1 MYTVHLKVSYS
12 SGNNDEHIII
22 LSVQDGINKKFN
34 RTEGDNPWIV
44 FGVSYP
50 GALSAWFR
58 LKFPHLVRGSLSSS
72 GVVLAVYD
80 YTAFDEQVQLSK
92 ILVPCACF

>member
-1 MYTVHLKVSYS
+1 MLARIRFDSCFNVSFTFSAHEISKYELCLQEMV
-12 SGNNDEHIII
+12 D
-22 LSVQDGINKKFN
+22 KRYN
-34 RTEGDNPWIV
+34 RTGGDNPWFV

-72 GVVLAVYD
+72 GVVLAVYN
-80 YTAFDEQVQLSK
+80 YTAFDEQVQL
-92 ILVPCACF
+92 